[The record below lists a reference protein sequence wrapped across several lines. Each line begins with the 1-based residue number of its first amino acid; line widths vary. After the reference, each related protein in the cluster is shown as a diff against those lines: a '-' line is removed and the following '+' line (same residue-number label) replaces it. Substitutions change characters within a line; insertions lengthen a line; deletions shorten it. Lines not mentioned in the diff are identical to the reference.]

1 MTVVITTPPP
11 TPNGPLHVGHL
22 SGPYVAGDIAARALR
37 AAGAD
42 VLAMTGLD
50 SNQNYVLAK
59 AEALGR
65 PVDETVRDYSDQIRT
80 AFAKARIEYDVLL
93 DPTEDADYRDGV
105 RRLVGELFDG
115 GGVGAAAGE
124 ETVLHRC
131 PSCGRT
137 MHHAYVAGLCGTC
150 GAGAAGGACEACMAY
165 NTAATL
171 REARSTCCDAIPE
184 EYTARVPVLRL
195 EDHRDQLT
203 RVWAE
208 AELHPR
214 VVDLVRR
221 LLADGLPA
229 VPVAYPT
236 DWGIELDGPHRDLR
250 LDVWVEMA
258 FGYLY
263 VIARALDPS
272 VRTLADCVAAWNGVD
287 ELWHFLGVDNA
298 FYYSVLIPAVFAAAG
313 VKPGVLRGLVVN
325 EFYRLDGLKFST
337 SRNHAVWALDFL
349 DEQDPGDIRLFL
361 AQDRPDRYESDFT
374 RDAFKTGRP
383 SADADLERARH
394 ALTPSGF
401 DPSLAARL
409 LLPHRDDPRASALLS
424 LITATP
430 PSAGS
435 AAPAENPTSAE
446 SSAPTESAAS
456 AEGSAP
462 TESAASAADAVLAG
476 DGS

>member
-1 MTVVITTPPP
+1 MTRPTARRRKIVVTTPPP

-37 AAGAD
+37 ASGAD
-42 VLAMTGLD
+42 VLTMSGLD
-50 SNQNYVLAK
+50 ANQNYVLAK

-65 PVDETVRDYSDQIRT
+65 PVDETMRDYSDRIRT

-93 DPTEDADYRDGV
+93 DPAQDADYREAVG
-105 RRLVGELFDG
+105 RLAGELFED
-115 GGVGAAAGE
+115 AQNAE

-137 MHHAYVAGLCGTC
+137 AHHAYVAGLCGTC
-150 GAGAAGGACEACMAY
+150 GAGAAGGACEACMGY
-165 NTAATL
+165 NTAGTL
-171 REARSTCCDAIPE
+171 RDARSTCCDAVPE
-184 EYTARVPVLRL
+184 EFTARVPVLRL
-195 EDHRDQLT
+195 EEYRDQLT
-203 RVWAE
+203 RTWAG
-208 AELHPR
+208 AETHPR

-229 VPVAYPT
+229 VPAAYPSN
-236 DWGIELDGPHRDLR
+236 WGIELDAHPYSPHPDSTHPDSPPPDDPHPDDPYPDGLR

-263 VIARALDPS
+263 KIARALDPS

-298 FYYSVLIPAVFAAAG
+298 FYYGVLIPAVFAAAG

-337 SRNHAVWALDFL
+337 SRNHAVWALDIL
-349 DEQDPGDIRLFL
+349 AEQDPGDVRLFL

-374 RDAFKTGRP
+374 LDAFKTGAP
-383 SADADLERARH
+383 SAEADLERARR
-394 ALTPSGF
+394 ALRPSGF
-401 DPSLAARL
+401 DPALAARL
-409 LLPHRDDPRASALLS
+409 LLPMRDDPRARGLLA
-424 LITATP
+424 LITGTP
-430 PSAGS
+430 S
-435 AAPAENPTSAE
+435 
-446 SSAPTESAAS
+446 
-456 AEGSAP
+456 
-462 TESAASAADAVLAG
+462 G

>member
-1 MTVVITTPPP
+1 MTVVLTTPPP

-42 VLAMTGLD
+42 VLTMSGLD
-50 SNQNYVLAK
+50 GNQNYVLAK

-65 PVDETVRDYSDQIRT
+65 PADETMRDYSDQIRS

-93 DPTEDADYRDGV
+93 DPAADADYREAM
-105 RRLVGELFDG
+105 RRLVGELFT
-115 GGVGAAAGE
+115 GAE

-131 PSCGRT
+131 PGCGRT
-137 MHHAYVAGLCGTC
+137 MHHGYVAGSCGTC

-165 NTAATL
+165 NTAGTL
-171 REARSTCCDAIPE
+171 REARSTCCDAVPE
-184 EYTARVPVLRL
+184 EFTARVPVLRL

-203 RVWAE
+203 RTWAE

-236 DWGIELDGPHRDLR
+236 DWGIELAALPDARPADLR

-263 VIARALDPS
+263 KIARALDPS
-272 VRTLADCVAAWNGVD
+272 VRSLADCVAAWNGVD
-287 ELWHFLGVDNA
+287 ELWHFLGVDNS
-298 FYYSVLIPAVFAAAG
+298 FYYAVLIPAVFAAAG
-313 VKPGVLRGLVVN
+313 VRPGVLRGLAVN

-337 SRNHAVWALDFL
+337 SRDHAVWALDFL

-374 RDAFKTGRP
+374 LDAFKTGRP
-383 SADADLERARH
+383 SADADLERARR
-394 ALTPSGF
+394 ALRPSGF
-401 DPSLAARL
+401 DPALAARL
-409 LLPHRDDPRASALLS
+409 LLPLQDDPRARDLLALLTGTS
-424 LITATP
+424 P
-430 PSAGS
+430 GS
-435 AAPAENPTSAE
+435 
-446 SSAPTESAAS
+446 
-456 AEGSAP
+456 GS
-462 TESAASAADAVLAG
+462 
-476 DGS
+476 

>member
-1 MTVVITTPPP
+1 MTTVITTPPP

-42 VLAMTGLD
+42 VLTMTGLD

-65 PVDETVRDYSDQIRT
+65 PVDEVMRDYSDQIRT
-80 AFAKARIEYDVLL
+80 AFVKARIEYDVLL
-93 DPTEDADYRDGV
+93 DPAEDADYRDAM
-105 RRLVGELFDG
+105 RRLVGELCSE
-115 GGVGAAAGE
+115 AE
-124 ETVLHRC
+124 ETVLLRC
-131 PSCGRT
+131 PSCKRT

-165 NTAATL
+165 NTGATL
-171 REARSTCCDAIPE
+171 REARSTCCDAVPE
-184 EYTARVPVLRL
+184 EFTARVPVLRL
-195 EDHRDQLT
+195 EDYRDQLT

-221 LLADGLPA
+221 YLADGLPEI
-229 VPVAYPT
+229 PVGYPT
-236 DWGIELDGPHRDLR
+236 DWGIQLDGPDALR

-263 VIARALDPS
+263 VIARALAPS
-272 VRTLADCVAAWNGVD
+272 VRSLADCVAAWNQVD

-298 FYYSVLIPAVFAAAG
+298 FYYTVLIPAVFAAAG
-313 VKPGVLRGLVVN
+313 VRPGVLRGLVVN
-325 EFYRLDGLKFST
+325 EFYTLDGLKFST
-337 SRNHAVWALDFL
+337 SRNHAVWALDIL
-349 DEQDPGDIRLFL
+349 DEEDPADVRLFL

-383 SADADLERARH
+383 SAEADLDRARH

-401 DPSLAARL
+401 DPPLATRL
-409 LLPHRDDPRASALLS
+409 LLPLRDDPRAQALLAA
-424 LITATP
+424 IT
-430 PSAGS
+430 
-435 AAPAENPTSAE
+435 AAPA
-446 SSAPTESAAS
+446 
-456 AEGSAP
+456 
-462 TESAASAADAVLAG
+462 ADASGAGEAGAGAGAAG
-476 DGS
+476 DGA